1 MIQSMTGFGQV
12 SEVFEGKK
20 ITVEIRALNSKNL
33 DLYLKI
39 PAQLKEKELDI
50 RKMCSEHL
58 HRGKV
63 EVGIQ
68 LVDENQASQQINVGA
83 FKNYLSQLKQIAMDT
98 NENVNDYFSLVLRMP
113 DVLMSAEES
122 LDDNTWSFLST
133 CITKALNNVVDF
145 RNQEG
150 TSLAADFNE
159 RIKSIEANLSQIPQ
173 YEQERIEKV
182 KERILS
188 NIKEINQEVDENRL
202 EQELVLYVEKLDVS
216 EEKVRL
222 GNHLDYFRETMQLNT
237 PVGKKL
243 GFISQEMGR
252 EINTL
257 GSKANHTEMQKLVV
271 GMKDDLE
278 KIKEQVLNTL

>member
-113 DVLMSAEES
+113 DVLISAEES